1 MDEQNCKDMPMKG
14 IPKEPDAPTNETA
27 QPVAQTTELTETV
40 ETPETAT
47 AETPETVPADP
58 PEMAEPQMEETPDTQ
73 TEETPEEETPEEEK
87 TSPDTPEDPAEQVPE
102 FPTPEEEPQ
111 SPTPPPPYDPQPALD
126 ALMAQTQAMAQQL
139 SSLEALFTKRI
150 MYTDHEEKTLDRMHS
165 ELQRYKED
173 LYFKLIKPILVDVL
187 EMRDSIIRMAEMY
200 AGKPEGQQDIPLKTF
215 SNYAYDLQEILEKNG
230 IEIFR
235 SEPGGD
241 YIPLRQRVVKKLP
254 TADET
259 LHGKVAQSITSGY
272 LNGDKVLSPEKVS
285 VYVYEAPKEG

>member
-1 MDEQNCKDMPMKG
+1 MDEQNCKDLPLKG
-14 IPKEPDAPTNETA
+14 IPQEPDAPANAPAADVAESSEIA
-27 QPVAQTTELTETV
+27 EPVVVSATTEE
-40 ETPETAT
+40 PESADMPEP
-47 AETPETVPADP
+47 AETPETTGTTDE
-58 PEMAEPQMEETPDTQ
+58 PEVTGETPETTEAEP
-73 TEETPEEETPEEEK
+73 ETPEEEPIPEEPAPEV
-87 TSPDTPEDPAEQVPE
+87 PD
-102 FPTPEEEPQ
+102 EPPQ
-111 SPTPPPPYDPQPALD
+111 PPYDPQPALD

-200 AGKPEGQQDIPLKTF
+200 AAKPEGQQDIPLKTF

-254 TADET
+254 TTDET

>member
-1 MDEQNCKDMPMKG
+1 MDEQNCKDLPLKG
-14 IPKEPDAPTNETA
+14 IPQESDAPANAPATDVTESSEIA
-27 QPVAQTTELTETV
+27 EPVEVSVTMEEPA
-40 ETPETAT
+40 P
-47 AETPETVPADP
+47 AETPETTDE
-58 PEMAEPQMEETPDTQ
+58 PEM
-73 TEETPEEETPEEEK
+73 TEETPETTE
-87 TSPDTPEDPAEQVPE
+87 AEPG
-102 FPTPEEEPQ
+102 TPEEEPIPEDPIPEVPAE
-111 SPTPPPPYDPQPALD
+111 SPDEPPQPPYDPQPALD

-187 EMRDSIIRMAEMY
+187 EMRDSIIRIAEMY
-200 AGKPEGQQDIPLKTF
+200 AAKPEGQQDIPLKTF

-254 TADET
+254 TTDET

>member
-1 MDEQNCKDMPMKG
+1 MDEQNCKDLPLKG
-14 IPKEPDAPTNETA
+14 IPQESDAPANAPATDVTESSEIA
-27 QPVAQTTELTETV
+27 EPVEVSVTMEEPA
-40 ETPETAT
+40 P
-47 AETPETVPADP
+47 AETPETTDE
-58 PEMAEPQMEETPDTQ
+58 PEM
-73 TEETPEEETPEEEK
+73 TEETPETTE
-87 TSPDTPEDPAEQVPE
+87 AEPG
-102 FPTPEEEPQ
+102 TPEEEPIPEDPIPEVPAE
-111 SPTPPPPYDPQPALD
+111 SPDEPPQPPYDPQPTLD

-139 SSLEALFTKRI
+139 SSLEALFAKRI

-187 EMRDSIIRMAEMY
+187 EMRDSIIRIAEMY
-200 AGKPEGQQDIPLKTF
+200 AAKPEGQQDIPLKTF

-254 TADET
+254 TTDET

>member
-1 MDEQNCKDMPMKG
+1 MDEQNRKDLPIKG
-14 IPKEPDAPTNETA
+14 IPQEPDAPANDA
-27 QPVAQTTELTETV
+27 APAVAETTEITEERPKTV
-40 ETPETAT
+40 PETGEPTEPVPTEEESTPETAQGD
-47 AETPETVPADP
+47 ELPETEGEPRPVPDEAPLPDEGGEAP
-58 PEMAEPQMEETPDTQ
+58 LQEPA
-73 TEETPEEETPEEEK
+73 EEE
-87 TSPDTPEDPAEQVPE
+87 VP
-102 FPTPEEEPQ
+102 PSD
-111 SPTPPPPYDPQPALD
+111 SPTPPYDPQPTLE
-126 ALMAQTQAMAQQL
+126 ALMAQTQEMTRQLCAM
-139 SSLEALFTKRI
+139 EELFTKRI
-150 MYTDHEEKTLDRMHS
+150 LYTDHEEKTLDRMHS

-187 EMRDSIIRMAEMY
+187 EMRDSIIRMAELY
-200 AGKPEGQQDIPLKTF
+200 AAKPEGQQDIPLKTF

-254 TADET
+254 TTEEA

>member
-1 MDEQNCKDMPMKG
+1 MDQQNCKDLPLKG

-27 QPVAQTTELTETV
+27 QPVAETADTAEPTACPETV
-40 ETPETAT
+40 TDEAPETA
-47 AETPETVPADP
+47 D
-58 PEMAEPQMEETPDTQ
+58 TPDTAEPPET
-73 TEETPEEETPEEEK
+73 TEEPETPQEEPMALPEEEAVPTE
-87 TSPDTPEDPAEQVPE
+87 VPE
-102 FPTPEEEPQ
+102 APGEEPE
-111 SPTPPPPYDPQPALD
+111 SPTPPPPYDPQPTLD
-126 ALMAQTQAMAQQL
+126 ALMTRTEEMAQRL
-139 SSLEALFTKRI
+139 SAMEELFTKRI

-200 AGKPEGQQDIPLKTF
+200 ASKPEGQQDIPLKTF

-230 IEIFR
+230 IEIYR

-254 TADET
+254 TTEEG

-272 LNGDKVLSPEKVS
+272 LSGDKVLSPEKVS
-285 VYVYEAPKEG
+285 VYVYEAPKES

>member
-1 MDEQNCKDMPMKG
+1 MDEQNCKDLPLKG
-14 IPKEPDAPTNETA
+14 IPQEPDAPTNATT
-27 QPVAQTTELTETV
+27 QPVAENSEIAEPAEVPATTEEPEATV
-40 ETPETAT
+40 TPET
-47 AETPETVPADP
+47 AETPET
-58 PEMAEPQMEETPDTQ
+58 PEMAGEPEVTGEAPETSEDEPAP
-73 TEETPEEETPEEEK
+73 ESPEEGP
-87 TSPDTPEDPAEQVPE
+87 TPEDPAPEVPAE
-102 FPTPEEEPQ
+102 SPDEPPQNPT
-111 SPTPPPPYDPQPALD
+111 PPPYDPQPALD

-139 SSLEALFTKRI
+139 SSLEVLFTKRI

-200 AGKPEGQQDIPLKTF
+200 AAKPEGQQDIPLKTF

-241 YIPLRQRVVKKLP
+241 YVPLRQRVVKKLP
-254 TADET
+254 TTDET

-285 VYVYEAPKEG
+285 VYVYEAPREG

>member
-1 MDEQNCKDMPMKG
+1 MDEQNCKDLPLKG
-14 IPKEPDAPTNETA
+14 IPQEPDAPANAPATDVAESSEIA
-27 QPVAQTTELTETV
+27 EPVVISATTEEPVSAETTEPV
-40 ETPETAT
+40 EPPEKTEAADESEVTGEAPETT
-47 AETPETVPADP
+47 ES
-58 PEMAEPQMEETPDTQ
+58 EPKS
-73 TEETPEEETPEEEK
+73 TEEEATPEESAPDIPAE
-87 TSPDTPEDPAEQVPE
+87 SPDEP
-102 FPTPEEEPQ
+102 PQ
-111 SPTPPPPYDPQPALD
+111 SPTPPPYDPQPALD

-200 AGKPEGQQDIPLKTF
+200 AAKPEGQQDIPLKTF

-241 YIPLRQRVVKKLP
+241 YIPLRQRVVKKCP
-254 TADET
+254 TTDET